1 MRLRNGRST
10 TCGSAHAHARRDR
23 ARTRAR
29 YARTRRHGDRSCD
42 DLERA
47 VPLSVN
53 PETTTTMNDNLGIVQ
68 ADSVRADFHTDGA
81 HFTVS
86 RVVLA
91 RPMFVPS
98 HARRASCTRADACA
112 VWQCTLSTNHHC
124 RIQSLCQPTAFK
136 PLPNQT
142 VRTPLCHVRQWYAL
156 CLCPRMPGEQVVPER
171 MPVLYGSA
179 NRAIQYGVRRHR
191 YCVTC
196 GSGTSISSSG
206 CTDAIGQPITDADQ
220 AYTVDRAYTAM
231 LSYMVPSSM
240 MTESDILPALTF
252 LTRHFTT
259 GTVHVSELHTVTYN
273 LRQQMKRLNWGFF
286 DQAICEEICAQH
298 IPAHR
303 I

>member
-124 RIQSLCQPTAFK
+124 GYNHCASLPRSSRFPIRRC
-136 PLPNQT
+136 
-142 VRTPLCHVRQWYAL
+142 AL
-156 CLCPRMPGEQVVPER
+156 
-171 MPVLYGSA
+171 
-179 NRAIQYGVRRHR
+179 H
-191 YCVTC
+191 CVTC
-196 GSGTSISSSG
+196 GSGMPYVCALPCLASKLYPSG
-206 CTDAIGQPITDADQ
+206 CLCCMAVPIVP
-220 AYTVDRAYTAM
+220 YSTA
-231 LSYMVPSSM
+231 
-240 MTESDILPALTF
+240 
-252 LTRHFTT
+252 
-259 GTVHVSELHTVTYN
+259 
-273 LRQQMKRLNWGFF
+273 
-286 DQAICEEICAQH
+286 
-298 IPAHR
+298 
-303 I
+303 